1 MLAVGFVAEASLSRS
16 KDKAF
21 QSLANARAVLPCV
34 SKSKEQ
40 ELIDRIT
47 GNKTDNGSNQ
57 SQLSVRALGTSTKPL
72 RLATSTKTRLQTT
85 RSGGH
90 GY

>member
-1 MLAVGFVAEASLSRS
+1 MLAVGFVAEASLTRS

-34 SKSKEQ
+34 PKSKEQ

-47 GNKTDNGSNQ
+47 GNKTDSGSNQ

-72 RLATSTKTRLQTT
+72 RLATSTKNRLQTP